1 MWSNDFRSCDL
12 IGIPAVLALGGR
24 EVEKE
29 GSRGEEREGRRE
41 GGTISD
47 VERGGESD
55 QSILQTGRFSLW
67 KIFSS

>member
-12 IGIPAVLALGGR
+12 IGIPTVLALGGR

-41 GGTISD
+41 
-47 VERGGESD
+47 RGKEEP
-55 QSILQTGRFSLW
+55 
-67 KIFSS
+67 